1 MDVHDREGPR
11 QNGPRLPQTERT
23 LQPARQGVIITVA
36 KNYSRRSDV
45 LLQGQRQP
53 VPPLSACRCLLAAVE
68 PARADAQTLAV
79 ARGAVRHLAPPPD
92 QDRRARGRAE
102 DDDPASPT
110 DGLPRPSHP
119 AGRSRA
125 DAASGHMTDGAHTPR
140 TQTHPD
146 QPANLTDHTAG
157 SEPAPAKPCQPP
169 VTSRQ
174 MGPLAQAERR
184 PGELLRLARLRRP

>member
-1 MDVHDREGPR
+1 MPNLTSNDP
-11 QNGPRLPQTERT
+11 L
-23 LQPARQGVIITVA
+23 
-36 KNYSRRSDV
+36 
-45 LLQGQRQP
+45 
-53 VPPLSACRCLLAAVE
+53 VPPLPACRRVLAAVE

-79 ARGAVRHLAPPPD
+79 AGGAVRHPAPSPA
-92 QDRRARGRAE
+92 QDRRAGSRAE
-102 DDDPASPT
+102 DDDPASPA

-125 DAASGHMTDGAHTPR
+125 DAASGHMTAGAHTPR
-140 TQTHPD
+140 LQTHPD

-174 MGPLAQAERR
+174 IGPL
-184 PGELLRLARLRRP
+184 